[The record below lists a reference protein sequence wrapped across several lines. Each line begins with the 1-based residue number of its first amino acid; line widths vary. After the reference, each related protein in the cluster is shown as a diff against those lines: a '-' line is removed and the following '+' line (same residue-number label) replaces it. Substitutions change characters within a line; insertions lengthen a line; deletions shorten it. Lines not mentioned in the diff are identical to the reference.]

1 MKNIKAVWIAKGIVF
16 GVLFIT
22 AITFLTMY
30 LWNSLMPELF
40 GLPVLGFFQVLGLLI
55 LGRLLTGGFAYR
67 GWGGGPGGH
76 LRSRY
81 MREHWKNMSETERRQ
96 FIQRW
101 GKHGCGPGFE
111 EEAEK
116 TTSETEQR

>member
-55 LGRLLTGGFAYR
+55 LGRLLTG
-67 GWGGGPGGH
+67 
-76 LRSRY
+76 
-81 MREHWKNMSETERRQ
+81 
-96 FIQRW
+96 
-101 GKHGCGPGFE
+101 
-111 EEAEK
+111 
-116 TTSETEQR
+116 